1 MGTVIESGELDFHY
15 QHINEQKQVRVGV
28 CHSVPRILD
37 NGKMELAEKWKWLNG
52 DKAEGASVS
61 EYTGDEGGGHQF
73 SVFGCI

>member
-1 MGTVIESGELDFHY
+1 MGTVIESGELDFYY

-52 DKAEGASVS
+52 DKS
-61 EYTGDEGGGHQF
+61 EAGICDCGK
-73 SVFGCI
+73 VRRCIFNQ